1 MTFTKKNGKMQFIK
15 NDICK
20 FLDDQNR
27 CNSEDDNIYQPDE
40 AYILKYCSRNF
51 KDCDR
56 YKKEVVKK

>member
-1 MTFTKKNGKMQFIK
+1 MQFIK